1 MHNIYLMILVMA
13 LVTYFIRA
21 LPILLL
27 RRQIRNRFIN
37 SFLYYVPYVTLSVMI
52 FPDVLTS
59 TGMLWSA
66 LAGFGTMLVLSFMK
80 KNMFLVALAS
90 CLVVFLT
97 ETLVA

>member
-1 MHNIYLMILVMA
+1 MHNFYLMILVMA
-13 LVTYFIRA
+13 LVTYLIRA

-27 RRQIRNRFIN
+27 RRQIRSRFIN

-52 FPDVLTS
+52 FPDVLSS

-66 LAGFGTMLVLSFMK
+66 LAGFGTMLALSLMK

-90 CLVVFLT
+90 CLVVHIL
-97 ETLVA
+97 EILVV

>member
-27 RRQIRNRFIN
+27 RRQIRNRFII

>member
-1 MHNIYLMILVMA
+1 MHNIYLMIIVMA

>member
-13 LVTYFIRA
+13 LVTYLIRA

-27 RRQIRNRFIN
+27 RRQIRSPFIR

-59 TGMLWSA
+59 TGLLWSA
-66 LAGFGTMLVLSFMK
+66 LAGFGTMLALSFMK

-97 ETLVA
+97 ETFMA

>member
-1 MHNIYLMILVMA
+1 MHSIYLMILAMA
-13 LVTYFIRA
+13 LVTYLIRA

-27 RRQIRNRFIN
+27 RRQIRSPFIR

-59 TGMLWSA
+59 TGLLWSA
-66 LAGFGTMLVLSFMK
+66 LAGFGTMLALSFMK
-80 KNMFLVALAS
+80 ENMFLVALAS

-97 ETLVA
+97 ETFMA

>member
-13 LVTYFIRA
+13 LVTYLIRA

>member
-37 SFLYYVPYVTLSVMI
+37 SFLYYVRYVTLSVMI

>member
-1 MHNIYLMILVMA
+1 MHNIYLMIMVMA
-13 LVTYFIRA
+13 LVTYLIRA

>member
-52 FPDVLTS
+52 FSDVLTS

>member
-1 MHNIYLMILVMA
+1 MHNIYLMIMVMA

-97 ETLVA
+97 ETLVT

>member
-1 MHNIYLMILVMA
+1 M
-13 LVTYFIRA
+13 
-21 LPILLL
+21 
-27 RRQIRNRFIN
+27 
-37 SFLYYVPYVTLSVMI
+37 PYVTLSVMI

>member
-13 LVTYFIRA
+13 LVTYLIRA

-97 ETLVA
+97 ETLFA

>member
-1 MHNIYLMILVMA
+1 MHNIYLMIMVMA